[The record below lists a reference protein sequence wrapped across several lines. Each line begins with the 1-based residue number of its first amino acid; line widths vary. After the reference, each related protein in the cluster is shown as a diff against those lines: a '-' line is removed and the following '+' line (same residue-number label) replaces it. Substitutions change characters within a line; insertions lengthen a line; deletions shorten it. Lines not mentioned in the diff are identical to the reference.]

1 MDKGLTFLTLAL
13 GLVWLVF
20 DDLFGEKK
28 FLSKIASALT
38 PGFPSLGEAVVNGVV
53 DGVKGTQDIT
63 KKAEDVVADG
73 MHKTGKEIAEKN
85 GQTGTVD
92 VLDKIEKK
100 RQEEKEAQKK
110 KEEERKKKGN
120 SGIFDFQLPDGWGL
134 GGKQFDLTQYFG
146 KK

>member
-28 FLSKIASALT
+28 FLSKIANALT
-38 PGFPSLGEAVVNGVV
+38 PGFPAIGGAIVDGVV

-73 MHKTGKEIAEKN
+73 MHKTGREIAEKN

-120 SGIFDFQLPDGWGL
+120 SGIFDFKLPDGWGL
-134 GGKQFDLTQYFG
+134 GGKQVDLTDYFG